1 MQSCHPRSSRPSLMT
16 GMLRRELLLSFSRE
30 SSSTCQHTSSF
41 HDEEQHRNPTK
52 MEEPCARTSGCSRTN
67 RGAPQSSA
75 AASNQCQDLWI
86 DKQGD
91 VNHLTFQLRHQRH
104 SGRDNQQEDQ
114 PDACGGGS
122 SSSWLSPYNIKILQT
137 SLHEPL
143 FLLGL
148 LEALEGRSSTVH
160 RISLFGVAL
169 DTTVSSRLVKVLQ
182 HPDCAIQGLQI
193 CRLAPESVPILAS
206 TLAESATRSSLTDLQ
221 LTFQH
226 DLTTAQRTVLLEA
239 LQSNHRLTSVKLN
252 GANLGGD
259 ANDAAVANQL
269 ATWIRTNRN
278 LRTVGLTNCHL
289 RTVQALVDALRETNV
304 VERLDLSMNQVQVR
318 EWSGYLPTVSLLA
331 CAQRKCAYYHS
342 HRPPSYRSTMCPHWL
357 FCSKP
362 PVCST

>member
-75 AASNQCQDLWI
+75 APSNQCQDLWI

-148 LEALEGRSSTVH
+148 LEALEGRSSRVH

-206 TLAESATRSSLTDLQ
+206 TLAEDSASTSRPRRS
-221 LTFQH
+221 
-226 DLTTAQRTVLLEA
+226 
-239 LQSNHRLTSVKLN
+239 QSRAVMSTYD
-252 GANLGGD
+252 D
-259 ANDAAVANQL
+259 ATQVPAPSNPS
-269 ATWIRTNRN
+269 
-278 LRTVGLTNCHL
+278 
-289 RTVQALVDALRETNV
+289 DALRMPIGPNRASWRNGS
-304 VERLDLSMNQVQVR
+304 VESRPRPRARSRQPLRMLDVPD
-318 EWSGYLPTVSLLA
+318 E
-331 CAQRKCAYYHS
+331 
-342 HRPPSYRSTMCPHWL
+342 
-357 FCSKP
+357 
-362 PVCST
+362 